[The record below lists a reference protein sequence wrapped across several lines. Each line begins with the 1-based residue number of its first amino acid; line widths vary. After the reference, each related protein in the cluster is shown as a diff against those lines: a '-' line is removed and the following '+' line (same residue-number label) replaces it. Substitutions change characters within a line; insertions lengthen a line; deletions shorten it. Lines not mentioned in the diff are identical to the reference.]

1 MNTPSLPTVVIE
13 PKRSLFQ
20 LDLRDVWAY
29 WELLYFLAW
38 RDMKARYAQTAIG
51 VGWAILQPL
60 ATMMVFTLV
69 FSMWAKMPS
78 EGLPYPLFVY
88 TALLPW
94 TFLSKSLERSSVS
107 IVSEASLIQKVY
119 FPRLIIPV
127 AAIIGGLIDF
137 VIAFGI
143 LLGMMVWYGVMPT
156 ARLVALPLFVFMILA
171 TSLAVSLWLSAVHV
185 KYRDVAATI
194 PLLTQLWM
202 YASPVVYPVSL
213 VPEQWRTLYA
223 LNPMAG
229 VIEGFRWALLGK
241 SSPDVQVLI
250 IGGIVVITILVTGLV
265 YFKSV
270 ERNFA
275 DLI

>member
-1 MNTPSLPTVVIE
+1 
-13 PKRSLFQ
+13 
-20 LDLRDVWAY
+20 
-29 WELLYFLAW
+29 
-38 RDMKARYAQTAIG
+38 MKARYAQTAIG

>member
-1 MNTPSLPTVVIE
+1 
-13 PKRSLFQ
+13 
-20 LDLRDVWAY
+20 
-29 WELLYFLAW
+29 
-38 RDMKARYAQTAIG
+38 
-51 VGWAILQPL
+51 
-60 ATMMVFTLV
+60 
-69 FSMWAKMPS
+69 
-78 EGLPYPLFVY
+78 
-88 TALLPW
+88 
-94 TFLSKSLERSSVS
+94 
-107 IVSEASLIQKVY
+107 
-119 FPRLIIPV
+119 
-127 AAIIGGLIDF
+127 
-137 VIAFGI
+137 
-143 LLGMMVWYGVMPT
+143 
-156 ARLVALPLFVFMILA
+156 
-171 TSLAVSLWLSAVHV
+171 V

>member
-1 MNTPSLPTVVIE
+1 MSSPSLPTVVIE
-13 PKRSLFQ
+13 PKRNFFQ
-20 LDLRDVWAY
+20 LDLRDLWDY

-38 RDMKARYAQTAIG
+38 RDMKARYAQTVIG

-60 ATMMVFTLV
+60 ATMIVFTLV
-69 FSMWAKMPS
+69 FSLWAKMPS

-94 TFLSKSLERSSVS
+94 SFLAKSLERSSVS

-119 FPRLIIPV
+119 FPRLIIPL

-137 VIAFGI
+137 LIAFGI

-156 ARLVALPLFVFMILA
+156 VRVFALPIFIFMILA
-171 TSLAVSLWLSAVHV
+171 TSLAVSLWLSALHV

-194 PLLTQLWM
+194 PLVTQLWM

-241 SSPDVQVLI
+241 SSPEIQVLI
-250 IGGIVVITILVTGLV
+250 VSGLV
-265 YFKSV
+265 VVAILISGLIYFKNV

>member
-1 MNTPSLPTVVIE
+1 MSAPSLPTVVIE

>member
-1 MNTPSLPTVVIE
+1 MSTPSLPTVVIE
-13 PKRSLFQ
+13 SKRSLFQ

-171 TSLAVSLWLSAVHV
+171 TSLAVSLWLSAIHV